1 MEFFE
6 FIPLFATSRV
16 GGRKVFPTLETAITS
31 LFPLIFQKEID
42 LPLHFLLFIKLHV
55 LRDEILRGVVPK
67 RMTLLPH
74 HLKRVEVSIS
84 HTCFPK
90 HFQ

>member
-6 FIPLFATSRV
+6 FIPLFAKSRV
-16 GGRKVFPTLETAITS
+16 GGKVFPTLETAITS

-42 LPLHFLLFIKLHV
+42 LPLHFLLFIKVHV
-55 LRDEILRGVVPK
+55 LRYKILQGVVPE

-74 HLKRVEVSIS
+74 HLKHVEVTVS
-84 HTCFPK
+84 HTLFPK